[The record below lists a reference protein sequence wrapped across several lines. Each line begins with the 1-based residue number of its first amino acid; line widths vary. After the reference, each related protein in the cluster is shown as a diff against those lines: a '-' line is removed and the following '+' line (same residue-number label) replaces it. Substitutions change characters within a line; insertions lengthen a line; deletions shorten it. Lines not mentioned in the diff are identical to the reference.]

1 MKGNVCLVEEAPC
14 LYLFPQVLG
23 SLLINKPPKKAS
35 EGKNTLQ
42 EKRQERDHEDQKD
55 GYNTTSNPV
64 KDWDEIVA
72 SRLAAN
78 NISLRVYS
86 TNSQLFVEGT
96 NKEYW
101 RVYQPNPTRK
111 KKKDAQ
117 VIINTWFE

>member
-14 LYLFPQVLG
+14 LYLFPQVLDRM
-23 SLLINKPPKKAS
+23 LINRKKKKDI
-35 EGKNTLQ
+35 GRRNTLQ
-42 EKRQERDHEDQKD
+42 EKRQERDHKDQKD
-55 GYNTTSNPV
+55 GYNTTSNPI
-64 KDWDEIVA
+64 KDRNKIVA

-78 NISLRVYS
+78 NISLRVHS

-101 RVYQPNPTRK
+101 TVYQPNSTR

-117 VIINTWFE
+117 VIINT